1 MDTWAGGHLGGDARR
16 TGIGSHQARAPCA
29 LQAGPRGRAGSPAPQ
44 QRPASAAARSL
55 LLPLSR
61 SLEHG
66 RAGGSAFRVLSDTL
80 HGRAVSPRK
89 ERCLIGLLE
98 ASVWPL
104 VGEDPRQPWAAR
116 WRLVVGRD
124 SGPGKCLDLYLSVP
138 ACLLELQH

>member
-1 MDTWAGGHLGGDARR
+1 MDVRVAVLSEYFQT
-16 TGIGSHQARAPCA
+16 PCT
-29 LQAGPRGRAGSPAPQ
+29 AGP
-44 QRPASAAARSL
+44 SAL
-55 LLPLSR
+55 
-61 SLEHG
+61 G
-66 RAGGSAFRVLSDTL
+66 
-80 HGRAVSPRK
+80 K

-116 WRLVVGRD
+116 WRLVVGRA